1 MKTKKQGPIFN
12 RPDWQIV
19 YKADEHLV
27 LVRVSENDVCGGD
40 LKGN

>member
-1 MKTKKQGPIFN
+1 
-12 RPDWQIV
+12 V